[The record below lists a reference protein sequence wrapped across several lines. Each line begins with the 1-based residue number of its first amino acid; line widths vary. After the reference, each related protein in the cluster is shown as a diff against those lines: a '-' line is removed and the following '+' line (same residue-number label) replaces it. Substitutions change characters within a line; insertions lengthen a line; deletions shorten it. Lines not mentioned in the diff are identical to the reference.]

1 MDYYLKIGCANTE
14 KSEPRFS
21 PFRPKTLSTHA
32 LEIPRAKVIKWLDWS
47 RDPSSFPS
55 RSSFDSTLSDQD
67 LTRALQEIRYVLRMS
82 DPLPEIRSTSV
93 SRRDSDQRI
102 RIRFRVCNISRV
114 RLEFTRYV
122 TRGKIPFDSI
132 RNGPLIYI
140 YIYIMLRDSKYV
152 KRKGKIL
159 E

>member
-1 MDYYLKIGCANTE
+1 
-14 KSEPRFS
+14 
-21 PFRPKTLSTHA
+21 
-32 LEIPRAKVIKWLDWS
+32 
-47 RDPSSFPS
+47 
-55 RSSFDSTLSDQD
+55 
-67 LTRALQEIRYVLRMS
+67 MS

-93 SRRDSDQRI
+93 SRRDSNQRI

-122 TRGKIPFDSI
+122 TRGKIPTFDSI

-140 YIYIMLRDSKYV
+140 YIYNAARLKVREEE
-152 KRKGKIL
+152 RKIL

>member
-1 MDYYLKIGCANTE
+1 
-14 KSEPRFS
+14 
-21 PFRPKTLSTHA
+21 
-32 LEIPRAKVIKWLDWS
+32 
-47 RDPSSFPS
+47 
-55 RSSFDSTLSDQD
+55 
-67 LTRALQEIRYVLRMS
+67 MS

-93 SRRDSDQRI
+93 SRRDSNQRI

-140 YIYIMLRDSKYV
+140 YNAARLKVREEERKGLGVNAKYIM
-152 KRKGKIL
+152 RKI
-159 E
+159 